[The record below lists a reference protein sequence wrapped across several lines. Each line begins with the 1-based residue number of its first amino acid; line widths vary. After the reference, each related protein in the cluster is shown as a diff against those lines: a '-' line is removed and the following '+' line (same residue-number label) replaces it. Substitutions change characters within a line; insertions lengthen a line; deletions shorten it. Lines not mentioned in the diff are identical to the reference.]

1 MALDHYVS
9 QVHLRKF
16 YSPKLGNRM
25 YAIRKQDLKA
35 FTPDASSVCRI
46 EEGNTNPF
54 LSEAR
59 VIEEFLKTVEPAY
72 NSSVEKLLS
81 DKIDGDCIYVIAG
94 FVAYVLTC
102 SPTAMRLHSAPM
114 KHMIEETG
122 RALDSTD
129 NFPKAP
135 AELASK
141 SFTELLDSGLIGVK
155 VDPKYPQA
163 VGTTSIIELINSYGN
178 FKWEILLNTIED
190 IPFFTSDFP
199 VAIEKTANILILNR
213 IVPLTPT
220 LAIRICPNFPSREE
234 TDFSFKSFRR
244 VIRCLTRREVMYIN
258 RLLVQCAEE
267 TVFFRD
273 NYDWIPRFVEKN
285 ARFQLELKTVTMGP
299 LRCFS
304 HEIQDCSKGIIDNRD
319 KTHMS

>member
-1 MALDHYVS
+1 
-9 QVHLRKF
+9 
-16 YSPKLGNRM
+16 M

-135 AELASK
+135 TELASK

-163 VGTTSIIELINSYGN
+163 VGTTSIIKLINSYGN

-190 IPFFTSDFP
+190 SPFFTSDFP

-234 TDFSFKSFRR
+234 NDFSFKSFRR
-244 VIRCLTRREVMYIN
+244 VIRYLTRREVMYIN

-273 NYDWIPRFVEKN
+273 NYDWIPRFVKKN

-304 HEIQDCSKGIIDNRD
+304 HEIQDSSKWIIDNRD
-319 KTHMS
+319 KTHTS